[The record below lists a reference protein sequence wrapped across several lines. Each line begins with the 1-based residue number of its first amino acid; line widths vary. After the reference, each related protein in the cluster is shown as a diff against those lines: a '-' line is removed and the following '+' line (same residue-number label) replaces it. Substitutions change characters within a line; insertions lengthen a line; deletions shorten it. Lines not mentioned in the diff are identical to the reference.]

1 MDAEPTTLVPEESQ
15 QALEYEEAKP
25 VINPFLVTASYLV
38 DVHASKVGVDKNLV
52 NYS

>member
-52 NYS
+52 N